1 MVMDDAIIDKI
12 IARVMAQLSGE
23 HICTK
28 PRQVLILFSGARAG
42 TAAGLE
48 AIRRLSASKH
58 TVSVMLTQ
66 AATAIIGEKAIREA
80 GACTAIV
87 DDPRVDVA
95 GLACQSDLILVP
107 TLTTRMAGYLALGL
121 MESPVATLILRAL
134 LAGKRV
140 IAIKDGADPDSQVS
154 RKIYGAVPG
163 VSPALYARLNEHL
176 ETLTSYGVE
185 LVAESDFLLRLEQR
199 LIALPRQSNAVS
211 HQDKA
216 RSPALAVQQAGAV
229 EFITAG
235 DLQRFARDQ
244 RIRLPIASRLTPQ
257 AEDVARQMRLE
268 IEFV

>member
-1 MVMDDAIIDKI
+1 MDDAIIDKI

-23 HICTK
+23 QICTK
-28 PRQVLILFSGARAG
+28 PRQVLVLFSGARAG

-80 GACTAIV
+80 GACTIII

-140 IAIKDGADPDSQVS
+140 LAIKDGADPDSQIS

-163 VSPALYARLNEHL
+163 AAPALYARLNAHL

-185 LVAESDFLLRLEQR
+185 LVTESDFLLRLEQN
-199 LIALPRQSNAVS
+199 LISLQKQPEAVPSCGKESTLTLPVPQV
-211 HQDKA
+211 
-216 RSPALAVQQAGAV
+216 GAV

-235 DLQRFARDQ
+235 DLQRFAKDQ